1 MRASGGSIWAKVIP
15 FAGMRRFIIQKSRK
29 AIYLFQGIVSTIG
42 YKLFGIEFISRQL
55 ETSDSYMTPVLL
67 GRYGARLGRNIN
79 FKGGILIDNASK
91 DEDATNDFSH
101 LIIGND
107 CYIGKKVFF
116 DLPNRIDIEDEVVIG
131 AGVSVFTHADCGKR
145 IMSRYFPRKTGPVK
159 IGRGSWIGANATILC
174 NVTIGEKCVVAAG
187 SVVTRSFG
195 PNEIVGGVPAQK
207 MGEISERES
216 RTKIA
221 AGESD
226 GGSVEIE
233 T

>member
-1 MRASGGSIWAKVIP
+1 
-15 FAGMRRFIIQKSRK
+15 
-29 AIYLFQGIVSTIG
+29 
-42 YKLFGIEFISRQL
+42 
-55 ETSDSYMTPVLL
+55 MTQVLL
-67 GRYGARLGRNIN
+67 SRYGARVGRNIN
-79 FKGGILIDNASK
+79 FKGGIVIDNASK
-91 DEDATNDFSH
+91 DEDATNDFSN
-101 LIIGND
+101 LIIGNN

-116 DLPNRIDIEDEVVIG
+116 DLPSRIDIEDEVIIG

-145 IMSRYFPRKTGPVK
+145 IMSQYFPRKTGPVK

-207 MGEISERES
+207 MGDISERES
-216 RTKIA
+216 RTKN
-221 AGESD
+221 AGVEFH